1 VIGGVPSLQK
11 AGLDPVGEIVWLAPA
26 EPDPVHSHKQGE
38 YEMGDRKKSTF
49 QRLANGLLN
58 RKQRRELERKLS
70 AEDPG
75 LEIVNRNVA
84 GIDVGNESHF
94 VAVPPGRDAQ
104 PVQEFGSWMADL
116 ERMAEWLKACRI
128 EKVVMQSTGVYWIA
142 LFDVLEARGFK
153 ICLANARHTKNLPG
167 RKSDVQESQWLLKLH
182 TYGLLRDSFRPPDEI
197 RALRSLWRLRDR
209 HVKEAARAVQHMQKS
224 MITMNVQLSNA
235 ISDISGV
242 TGPAIIRAILAGE
255 RDSGKLAKLR
265 DWRVKATEEE
275 VARSLEGNWREDM
288 LFELKQAVEAYD
300 FYQKQI
306 AACDQRLQELMAGL
320 PTREVETAA
329 PAIEAAKPVRKKRAH
344 GKQKNAPR
352 FDLHAELERVCG
364 VDLTGIDGIDVM
376 TAQTIVAE
384 LGTDFTRWKDEAHFA
399 SWLGLSPS
407 RDVSGGKIVRQGTL
421 KKVKNRVATALRT
434 AANTLLHSDSYLGA
448 RFRSLQTRR
457 GAPKAIK
464 AMARYL
470 ACLIYRMFIRG
481 QAWVDRGA
489 REFENRRAQHELSA
503 LQRKAAAQGFKLVS
517 INALT

>member
-1 VIGGVPSLQK
+1 MADQ
-11 AGLDPVGEIVWLAPA
+11 
-26 EPDPVHSHKQGE
+26 
-38 YEMGDRKKSTF
+38 KKSTF
-49 QRLANGLLN
+49 QRLTNGRLN

-94 VAVPPGRDAQ
+94 VAVPPGRDPQ
-104 PVQEFGSWMADL
+104 PVREFGSWTADL
-116 ERMAEWLKACRI
+116 ERMADWLKACGI
-128 EKVVMQSTGVYWIA
+128 ETVVMQSTGVYWIA
-142 LFDVLEARGFK
+142 LYDVLEARGFK

-182 TYGLLRDSFRPPDEI
+182 TYGLLRNSFRPPDEI
-197 RALRSLWRLRDR
+197 RAVRSLWRLRDR

-224 MITMNVQLSNA
+224 MVTMNLQLSNA
-235 ISDISGV
+235 ISDITGV
-242 TGPAIIRAILAGE
+242 TGQAIIRAILAGE
-255 RDSGKLAKLR
+255 RNSGKLAKLR
-265 DWRVKATEEE
+265 DRRVKATEAE

-288 LFELKQAVEAYD
+288 LFELQQAVDAYD
-300 FYQKQI
+300 FIQQQM
-306 AACDQRLQELMAGL
+306 AECDQRLQKLMAEL
-320 PTREVETAA
+320 PTREVEAA
-329 PAIEAAKPVRKKRAH
+329 AVAAEASGEPARKKRSG
-344 GKQKNAPR
+344 GKKKNVPR
-352 FDLHAELERVCG
+352 FDLRAELQRVCG
-364 VDLTGIDGIDVM
+364 VDLTSIDGIDVM

-384 LGTDFTRWKDEAHFA
+384 LGTDFSRWQDEAHLA

-407 RDVSGGKIVRQGTL
+407 RDISGGKVLKQGTR
-421 KKVKNRVATALRT
+421 KVKNRVATALRT

-470 ACLIYRMFIRG
+470 ACLIYRMFTHG

-489 REFENRRAQHELSA
+489 KDFENRRAQRELFA
-503 LQRKAAAQGFKLVS
+503 LQRKAAAHGFKLVNLEVS
-517 INALT
+517 A